1 MKIVKDLK
9 GSKITVYLAGGA
21 EITGEY
27 KSTMIDRSVSDDPVV
42 IIGLHVVDST
52 KIIAYGKVR

>member
-1 MKIVKDLK
+1 MKIAKELK

-21 EITGEY
+21 KITGEY
-27 KSTMIDRSVSDDPVV
+27 KTTLIDKSVSDDPVV

-52 KIIAYGKVR
+52 KIIAYGKV

>member
-1 MKIVKDLK
+1 MKIAKELK

-21 EITGEY
+21 KITGEY
-27 KSTMIDRSVSDDPVV
+27 KTTLIDKSVSEDGPVV

-52 KIIAYGKVR
+52 KIIAYGKV